1 MRADKTLTRINE
13 LEAALWDEIT
23 SESTLCDQ
31 YGLIPNPTRVE
42 KLNSTAKVNRE
53 VVQAQ
58 GFDVLGENVAG
69 AVLWFL
75 GSVIAPIATLLLIL
89 VSPYS
94 LIPVVLIHVWAR
106 YIHKV
111 VNPGSLIGAILFVR
125 GTTEEDEAID
135 KMFIGGICA
144 AFALH
149 VITAL
154 FLIGWNPA
162 INTAHMLLWLSVPLL
177 VLEIIGLIGAKV
189 MAVRD
194 RKADS

>member
-42 KLNSTAKVNRE
+42 KLNSTAKVSRE
-53 VVQAQ
+53 VEQTQ
-58 GFDVLGENVAG
+58 GFEVLGDNVAG
-69 AVLWFL
+69 ALLWFL
-75 GSVIAPIATLLLIL
+75 GGIIAPIATLLLAL

-94 LIPVVLIHVWAR
+94 LIPVAIVHVWAR
-106 YIHKV
+106 YVHKV
-111 VNPGSLIGAILFVR
+111 VNAGSLMGALLFVR
-125 GTTEEDEAID
+125 STTEEDEGID

-144 AFALH
+144 VFSLH
-149 VITAL
+149 VVTAL
-154 FLIGWNPA
+154 FFIGWNPA

-177 VLEIIGLIGAKV
+177 ALEIIGLIGSKV

-194 RKADS
+194 RKATD

>member
-1 MRADKTLTRINE
+1 MRAGKTLTRINE

-31 YGLIPNPTRVE
+31 YGLIPNPNRVE
-42 KLNSTAKVNRE
+42 QLNSATKVNRE

-94 LIPVVLIHVWAR
+94 LIPVVLVHVWAR

-125 GTTEEDEAID
+125 GSTEEDEAID
-135 KMFIGGICA
+135 KMFIVSICA

-149 VITAL
+149 VIMAL
-154 FLIGWNPA
+154 FFIGWDPA
-162 INTAHMLLWLSVPLL
+162 ISTAHMLLWLSVPLL
-177 VLEIIGLIGAKV
+177 VLEIIGLIGSKV

>member
-42 KLNSTAKVNRE
+42 KLNSAAKVNRE

-75 GSVIAPIATLLLIL
+75 GSVIATLLLIL

-106 YIHKV
+106 YVHKV
-111 VNPGSLIGAILFVR
+111 VNASSLMGAILFVR
-125 GTTEEDEAID
+125 GTTEEDKDID

-149 VITAL
+149 VVTAL
-154 FLIGWNPA
+154 FFIGWNPA
-162 INTAHMLLWLSVPLL
+162 ISTARMLLWLSVPLL
-177 VLEIIGLIGAKV
+177 VLEIFGLIGAKV

-194 RKADS
+194 QKADS

>member
-31 YGLIPNPTRVE
+31 YGLIPNPNRVE
-42 KLNSTAKVNRE
+42 QLNSATKVNRE

-89 VSPYS
+89 VSPYP
-94 LIPVVLIHVWAR
+94 LIPVVLVHVWAR

-149 VITAL
+149 VIMAL
-154 FLIGWNPA
+154 FFIGWDPA
-162 INTAHMLLWLSVPLL
+162 ISTAHMFLWLSVPLL
-177 VLEIIGLIGAKV
+177 VLEIIGLIGTKV

-194 RKADS
+194 QKTNS

>member
-75 GSVIAPIATLLLIL
+75 GSIIAPIATLLLIL

-149 VITAL
+149 VVTAL
-154 FLIGWNPA
+154 FFIGWSPA
-162 INTAHMLLWLSVPLL
+162 ISTAHMLLWLSVPLL
-177 VLEIIGLIGAKV
+177 VLEIFGLIGAQV

>member
-42 KLNSTAKVNRE
+42 QLNSTAKVSRE
-53 VVQAQ
+53 VAQAQ

-69 AVLWFL
+69 VLLWFL
-75 GSVIAPIATLLLIL
+75 GSIIAPIATLLLIL

-106 YIHKV
+106 YVHKV
-111 VNPGSLIGAILFVR
+111 VNASSLMGAILFVR
-125 GTTEEDEAID
+125 GTTEEDKDID

-149 VITAL
+149 VVTAL
-154 FLIGWNPA
+154 FFIGWSPV
-162 INTAHMLLWLSVPLL
+162 ISTAHMLLWLSVPLL

-194 RKADS
+194 RKATD

>member
-31 YGLIPNPTRVE
+31 YGLIPNPNRVE
-42 KLNSTAKVNRE
+42 QLNSATKVNRE

-94 LIPVVLIHVWAR
+94 LIPVVLVHVWAR

-125 GTTEEDEAID
+125 GSTEEDEAID
-135 KMFIGGICA
+135 KMFIVGICA

-149 VITAL
+149 VIMAL
-154 FLIGWNPA
+154 FFIGWSPA
-162 INTAHMLLWLSVPLL
+162 ISTAHMLLWLSVPLL
-177 VLEIIGLIGAKV
+177 VLEIIGLIGFKV
-189 MAVRD
+189 
-194 RKADS
+194 S